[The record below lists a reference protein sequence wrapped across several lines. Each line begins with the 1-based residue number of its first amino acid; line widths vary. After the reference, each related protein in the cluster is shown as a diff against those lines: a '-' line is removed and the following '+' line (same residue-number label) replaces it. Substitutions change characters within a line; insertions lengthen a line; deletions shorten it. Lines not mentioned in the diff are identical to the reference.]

1 MTQPEST
8 AQLLE
13 RAREGDQAALDALFS
28 RYVGPLNRWARGRLP
43 GWARSLSDT
52 QDLVQDVLLQT
63 FKKLETF
70 EPRGEGALAAY
81 LRQAL
86 LNRLRD
92 EMRRVKRRPPQTTL
106 DTRTEDQAPSP
117 LEAAVGREGID
128 RYEKAL
134 AALAADDRE
143 AVIARLELG
152 YTYDEVARM
161 LEKPSPD
168 AARKAVERAIVRLVQ
183 EMTGGA

>member
-13 RAREGDQAALDALFS
+13 RAREGDQIALDVLFS

-63 FKKLETF
+63 FKKLDTF
-70 EPRGEGALAAY
+70 ESRGEGALAAY

-86 LNRLRD
+86 INRLRD
-92 EMRRVKRRPPQTTL
+92 EMRRVKRCPPQTAL
-106 DTRTEDQAPSP
+106 DTRAEDHAPSP
-117 LEAAVGREGID
+117 LEAAVGREGLD
-128 RYEKAL
+128 RYERAL
-134 AALAADDRE
+134 ATLAADDRE
-143 AVIARLELG
+143 AVVARLEFG
-152 YTYDEVARM
+152 YTYDEIARM
-161 LEKPSPD
+161 LQKPTPD